1 MNETITPVLTLQ
13 RVGPDQNNEERGY
26 LKVMFTGDL
35 FSTRENDRT
44 LSYSSLRTGIY
55 LLKHS
60 IKGTGRPVRCLR
72 PLDSSIRSILIH
84 DAYHDDPNT
93 LEGCIAPGMIG
104 GEADWS
110 NSALAMEKLFE
121 ALGGFELEKQVR
133 LVVVNNA
140 TGVDKLQGKSGWRR
154 GL

>member
-1 MNETITPVLTLQ
+1 MSETVMPVLTLQ

-44 LSYSSLRTGIY
+44 LSYSSLRMGIY
-55 LLKHS
+55 ILKHS
-60 IKGTGRPVRCLR
+60 IKESGRPVRCLR
-72 PLDSSIRSILIH
+72 PVDSSIRKILIH
-84 DAYHDDPNT
+84 DAYNDDPNE
-93 LEGCIAPGMIG
+93 LSGCIAPGIVG

-121 ALGGFELEKQVR
+121 ALGGFEYGKLVR
-133 LVVVNNA
+133 LMVVNNA
-140 TGVDKLQGKSGWRR
+140 TGVDKLQGKSGWR